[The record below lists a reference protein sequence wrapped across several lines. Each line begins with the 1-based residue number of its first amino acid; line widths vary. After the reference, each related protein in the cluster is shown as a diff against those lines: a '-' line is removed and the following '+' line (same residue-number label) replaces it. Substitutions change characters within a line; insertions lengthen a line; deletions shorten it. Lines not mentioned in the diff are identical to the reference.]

1 MKQLV
6 RRSAKHALEL
16 DNPLLARLFA
26 HRGITDPAEIDF
38 SLKNLLAP
46 DSMKGLSTA
55 ANVLAATIID
65 GRKIMIVGDFDADGA
80 TSTALMVHCLRVCK
94 ADVEYLVPNRFEF
107 GYGLTPE
114 IVTVAAEKQPA
125 LIVTVDN
132 GISSVE
138 GVKSANDLGI
148 KTIITDHHLP
158 GALLPDAI
166 AIVNPNQAGCDFPSK
181 ALAGVGVSF
190 YLLSALRTA
199 LREKSWFEQQ
209 QIKEPVL
216 ADYLDLV
223 ALGTI
228 ADVVPL
234 DKNNRVLVSE
244 GIRRMRAG
252 RVRPGI
258 HALLDVAGTNLKNL
272 ITRDV
277 AFGVAPRLNA
287 AGRLEDMSIGIECL
301 LAEDS
306 ATAAELAERLDG
318 INKER
323 RSIEDEM
330 KAQAI
335 KIVDAR
341 FPSKPAAKAE
351 KGKADK
357 GKTDQ
362 YGVCLYDASWHQ
374 GVVGIIASRIKDRLH
389 RPVIAFAKASDT
401 EIKGSARSIRGLH
414 IRDTLDAIAT
424 ANPGLIDKFGGHAM
438 AAGLSL
444 SIEKYAEF
452 SALFDAEA
460 KKNLA
465 PADLEQQVLSDGELD
480 AGITLATAREVIE
493 AAPWG
498 QGFAEPIFDGEFE
511 IIDQRIL
518 NDKHLKL
525 RLMKDDELID
535 AIAFNHNRLIETRMK
550 QLAYRIDINAYRGLE
565 KVQLIVEAVDVEIRE
580 K

>member
-1 MKQLV
+1 M
-6 RRSAKHALEL
+6 
-16 DNPLLARLFA
+16 
-26 HRGITDPAEIDF
+26 
-38 SLKNLLAP
+38 
-46 DSMKGLSTA
+46 
-55 ANVLAATIID
+55 
-65 GRKIMIVGDFDADGA
+65 
-80 TSTALMVHCLRVCK
+80 
-94 ADVEYLVPNRFEF
+94 
-107 GYGLTPE
+107 
-114 IVTVAAEKQPA
+114 
-125 LIVTVDN
+125 
-132 GISSVE
+132 
-138 GVKSANDLGI
+138 
-148 KTIITDHHLP
+148 
-158 GALLPDAI
+158 
-166 AIVNPNQAGCDFPSK
+166 
-181 ALAGVGVSF
+181 
-190 YLLSALRTA
+190 
-199 LREKSWFEQQ
+199 
-209 QIKEPVL
+209 L

-258 HALLDVAGTNLKNL
+258 RALLDIAGTNLKNL

-301 LAEDS
+301 LADDS
-306 ATAAELAERLDG
+306 TTAAELAERLDG

-335 KIVDAR
+335 KIVDAQ
-341 FPSKPAAKAE
+341 FPSKPISKTASKAE
-351 KGKADK
+351 KDQA
-357 GKTDQ
+357 DQ
-362 YGVCLYDASWHQ
+362 YGVCLYDPSWHQ

-389 RPVIAFAKASDT
+389 RPVIAFAKASDI

-444 SIEKYAEF
+444 SIEKYAKF

-480 AGITLATAREVIE
+480 AGITLAIAREVIE

-511 IIDQRIL
+511 VIDQRIL
-518 NDKHLKL
+518 GDKHLKL
-525 RLMKDDELID
+525 RLMKKL
-535 AIAFNHNRLIETRMK
+535 
-550 QLAYRIDINAYRGLE
+550 
-565 KVQLIVEAVDVEIRE
+565 
-580 K
+580 